1 MRSRTFGRILP
12 HPLLSATLMV
22 VWVLLANDLS
32 VGNLLLGAII
42 GIAVAKFSSAY
53 WPGQSRVRHPLSILE
68 YFGIVLRDIVVSN
81 IQIAQL
87 VLFRPSDKLRSRLVT
102 VPLDLRSPEG
112 IVVLAGTI
120 TMTPGTL
127 TAEVSPDGGNLVVHC
142 LDVAD
147 EEALVSSIKE
157 RYERRLLRIFA

>member
-1 MRSRTFGRILP
+1 MRSWTLRRILP
-12 HPLLSATLMV
+12 HPLLSAILMV
-22 VWVLLANDLS
+22 VWVLLANELS
-32 VGNLLLGAII
+32 AGTVLLGAVI
-42 GIAVAKFSSAY
+42 GIVVAKFSSTY
-53 WPGQSRVRHPLSILE
+53 WPGQSRVRHPLLILE

-81 IQIAQL
+81 IQVARL
-87 VLFRPSDKLRSRLVT
+87 VLFRASGKLRSELVT

-127 TAEVSPDGGNLVVHC
+127 TAEVSPDGGSLVVHC

-147 EEALVSSIKE
+147 KEALVAGIKT
-157 RYERRLLRIFA
+157 RYERRLLRIFS